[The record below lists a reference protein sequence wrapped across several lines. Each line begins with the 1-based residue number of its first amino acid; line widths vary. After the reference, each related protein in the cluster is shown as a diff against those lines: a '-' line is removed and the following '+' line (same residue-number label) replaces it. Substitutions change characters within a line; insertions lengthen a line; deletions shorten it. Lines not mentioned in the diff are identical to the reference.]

1 MARIKIEELPVM
13 EDMSEKELKGIF
25 GGFNP
30 QPEPP
35 RDLRSFGFR
44 RRSIRGIGAS
54 PGARIGGF
62 GQRGIVIVNNK
73 PGAKAGGAPIG
84 FLSPPTN

>member
-1 MARIKIEELPVM
+1 MARIKIEELSVM

-35 RDLRSFGFR
+35 RDLRSFGFCSQR
-44 RRSIRGIGAS
+44 IRGIG
-54 PGARIGGF
+54 GL
-62 GQRGIVIVNNK
+62 GQRGIIIINNK

>member
-1 MARIKIEELPVM
+1 MARIKIEDLPVM
-13 EDMSEKELKGIF
+13 EDMGEKELKGIF

-44 RRSIRGIGAS
+44 RRSIRGIGAH
-54 PGARIGGF
+54 IGGL
-62 GQRGIVIVNNK
+62 GQRGIGIGELK
-73 PGAKAGGAPIG
+73 PLGKAGAGLKG
-84 FLSPPTN
+84 YTGLE